1 MPRTGW
7 LQAVICW
14 RRFLGGLV
22 PDAITNGSVLATKGG
37 CFALWFWL
45 ELPIVWNL
53 SAACRSLGYAAIYNN
68 CMIYVSIIY
77 RCCWYWKASNP
88 IYSFPLDMLFNCFFA
103 SRLCVKKAL
112 RNRSDWSQSF
122 SISLDVA
129 SILSGQQW
137 QSLLDDTWYIYIYIL
152 LRVGYTNLF
161 WTMFWSFGKL
171 VGQARLALQSFS
183 GRHRFGMQRK
193 CA

>member
-7 LQAVICW
+7 LQAVIGW
-14 RRFLGGLV
+14 RRVLGGLV

-77 RCCWYWKASNP
+77 IGAADIEKLAIRFIP
-88 IYSFPLDMLFNCFFA
+88 FP
-103 SRLCVKKAL
+103 
-112 RNRSDWSQSF
+112 
-122 SISLDVA
+122 
-129 SILSGQQW
+129 
-137 QSLLDDTWYIYIYIL
+137 
-152 LRVGYTNLF
+152 
-161 WTMFWSFGKL
+161 
-171 VGQARLALQSFS
+171 
-183 GRHRFGMQRK
+183 
-193 CA
+193 